1 MVTPSKLMSI
11 IRARWTL
18 VLLVVVVTTLTAL
31 GVSLVLPKRYVAT
44 ASVVIDAKPDPVSAL
59 IYPGMASPAYMN
71 TQVDVIAS
79 DRVALRVVRD
89 LRLTEVPELREQ
101 WQDQGADGGSMEVWV
116 SEFLRANMEVKPSKE
131 SNVLMVTYRSPSP
144 QVAATMANAFVKA
157 YIATTLDL
165 RVEPARQYAGY
176 FDQQAKAAL
185 ERLEGAR
192 SKLSAYEREHGILA
206 TDERLDVENARLAE
220 LSSQLVG
227 LQGLASESG
236 SRQGQ
241 AARGADTLPDVL
253 ANPVVS
259 QLKADMSRA
268 EAQLQQLSTRYGDNH
283 PQVIEAKAS
292 VADTRAK
299 LRAETARVTGA
310 VSATNN
316 INRQREAETRAQME
330 AQRAKVI
337 KLKEARDEAGGL
349 MREAESAQRAYE
361 NITTRL
367 TQTSLES
374 QSTQSNVSLL
384 GEATPP
390 RKAASPRVALN
401 TALAFVAGL
410 ILAVGIALLL
420 ELRDRK
426 VRDADDVMAVLPLP
440 MLGVL
445 PAPGKRAS
453 HALPSAERRLLGQ
466 SHGPAPRG
474 AA

>member
-1 MVTPSKLMSI
+1 MTPSKLMSI
-11 IRARWTL
+11 LRARWSL
-18 VLLVVVVTTLTAL
+18 VLLVVVLTTLTAF
-31 GVSLVLPKRYVAT
+31 GISLVLPKRYVAS
-44 ASVVIDAKPDPVSAL
+44 ASVVIDAKPDPVTAL
-59 IYPGMASPAYMN
+59 IYPGMASPAYIN

-89 LRLTEVPELREQ
+89 LRLTEVPELRER
-101 WQDQGADGGSMEVWV
+101 WQSQGAEGSLESWV
-116 SEFLRANMEVKPSKE
+116 ADFLQANMEVKPSKE
-131 SNVLMVTYRSPSP
+131 SNVLTVSYRSPSP
-144 QVAATMANAFVKA
+144 DAAATFANAFVKA

-185 ERLEGAR
+185 ERLEAAR
-192 SKLSAYEREHGILA
+192 AKLSAYEREHGILA
-206 TDERLDVENARLAE
+206 SDERLDVENARLAE

-227 LQGLASESG
+227 LQALASESG

-253 ANPVVS
+253 SNPVVS
-259 QLKADMSRA
+259 QLKADVSRA

-283 PQVIEAKAS
+283 PQVIEARAS

-299 LRAETARVTGA
+299 LNAEIRRVSGSI
-310 VSATNN
+310 SATNN
-316 INRQREAETRAQME
+316 INRQREAETRAQLE

-349 MREAESAQRAYE
+349 MRETESAQRAYE
-361 NITTRL
+361 NITQRL

-374 QSTQSNVSLL
+374 QSTQSNVNLL

-390 RKAASPRVALN
+390 TKPASPKVLLN

-410 ILAVGIALLL
+410 ILAIGIALLL

-445 PAPGKRAS
+445 PAPGKRVRGS
-453 HALPSAERRLLGQ
+453 LPSVERRLLGHAAGAT
-466 SHGPAPRG
+466 SRG
-474 AA
+474 AT

>member
-1 MVTPSKLMSI
+1 MTPSKLMSI
-11 IRARWTL
+11 ILARWQL
-18 VLLVVVVTTLTAL
+18 VLLVVLVTTLTAL
-31 GVSLVLPKRYVAT
+31 GVSLVLPKRYLAS
-44 ASVVIDAKPDPVSAL
+44 ASVVVDAKPDPVSAL

-89 LRLTEVPELREQ
+89 LRLTELPELREQ
-101 WQDQGADGGSMEVWV
+101 WQAQGAEGSMEQWV
-116 SEFLRANMEVKPSKE
+116 AAFLQANMEVKPSKE
-131 SNVLMVTYRSPSP
+131 SNVLTVNYRSPSP
-144 QVAATMANAFVKA
+144 QVAAQMANAFVKA

-185 ERLEGAR
+185 DRLEQAR
-192 SKLSAYEREHGILA
+192 AKLSAYEREHGILA
-206 TDERLDVENARLAE
+206 SDERLDVENARLNE
-220 LSSQLVG
+220 LSSQLVA
-227 LQGLASESG
+227 LSSLATESR
-236 SRQGQ
+236 SRSGQ
-241 AARGADTLPDVL
+241 AARGGDQLPDVL

-259 QLKADMSRA
+259 QLKADVSRA
-268 EAQLQQLSTRYGDNH
+268 EANLQQLSTRYGDNH

-299 LRAETARVTGA
+299 LNTEIRRVTGSVA
-310 VSATNN
+310 VTST
-316 INRQREAETRAQME
+316 INSQREAETRAQLE

-349 MREAESAQRAYE
+349 MREVESAQRAYE

-374 QSTQSNVSLL
+374 QSTQSNVNLL
-384 GEATPP
+384 AEATPP
-390 RKAASPRVALN
+390 LKPASPRVALN

-410 ILAVGIALLL
+410 VLAIGIALLL

-445 PAPGKRAS
+445 PAPGRRAQ
-453 HALPSAERRLLGQ
+453 ALPSAERRLLG
-466 SHGPAPRG
+466 APGAASRG